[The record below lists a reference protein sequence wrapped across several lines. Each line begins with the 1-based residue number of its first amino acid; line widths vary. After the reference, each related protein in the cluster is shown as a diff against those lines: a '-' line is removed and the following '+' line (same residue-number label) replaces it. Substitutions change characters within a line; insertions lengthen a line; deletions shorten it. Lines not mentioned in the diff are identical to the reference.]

1 MHEEVIMAGS
11 GGQGLMIMGQLL
23 AYAAVEEG
31 YHVVWFPSYGP
42 EARGGTADST
52 VIMSSEEIGSPISV
66 HPDSLVAMH
75 PALYSKLLGSVKKG
89 GRVFINSSL
98 ITESDGRREDCIMYS
113 IPANTMA
120 EELGNI
126 RSANM
131 IMLGAYVEAT
141 RVVRLQLLIDLLPQ
155 VLPPHRHQYIEV
167 NRKALQSGANFI
179 AGA

>member
-23 AYAAVEEG
+23 AFAAVEEG

-75 PALYSKLLGSVKKG
+75 PALYSKMRGSVKKG
-89 GRVFINSSL
+89 GRIFINSSL
-98 ITESDGRREDCIMYS
+98 IDTSDARDDCMIYP

-120 EELGNI
+120 EEIGNI

-131 IMLGAYVEAT
+131 IMLGAYTEAT
-141 RVVRLQLLIDLLPQ
+141 RVVKMDLLFDLLAE
-155 VLPPHRHQYIEV
+155 VLPPHRHKFIDV
-167 NRKALQSGANFI
+167 NKRALQAGADLI
-179 AGA
+179 AGV